1 MWTVDDDRK
10 PDGPDKVQPPS
21 VLQQIATVFAAL
33 AAMAA
38 AVGPVISLINGNR
51 IAFNTGLCLVIV
63 ATAISAGIAIIAIR
77 RNGKYWKWW
86 RHARPASTA
95 ATVVVMLSAGV
106 PLILLSPKSSISLK
120 ACQQAAGISGAV
132 TSASTFTV
140 QANLRCAAPPGS
152 QLFVVVQL
160 LDEGRSGTV
169 KHSEYYLAWNMKNIT
184 GRQYFAD
191 SPAGCVTRKY
201 YVISVTSDQLALLQ
215 QSPRT
220 SSGSYYGEP
229 IDTIIGKY
237 IISNEQTNHTCNPT

>member
-1 MWTVDDDRK
+1 M
-10 PDGPDKVQPPS
+10 
-21 VLQQIATVFAAL
+21 FAAL
-33 AAMAA
+33 AAIGA
-38 AVGPVISLINGNR
+38 AVGPVVSLINGNR
-51 IAFNTGLCLVIV
+51 VAFNAGLCLVII
-63 ATAISAGIAIIAIR
+63 AAAISAGVAIIAVR
-77 RNGKYWKWW
+77 RNGKYRKWW
-86 RHARPASTA
+86 RRARPASTA

-106 PLILLSPKSSISLK
+106 PLILLSSRSTVLLK
-120 ACQQAAGISGAV
+120 ACQQAAGISGAA

-140 QANLRCAAPPGS
+140 QADLRCAAPSGR

-169 KHSEYYLAWNMKNIT
+169 KHSEYYLAWDMKNTT
-184 GRQYFAD
+184 GQQYFSD

-201 YVISVTSDQLALLQ
+201 YIISVTSDQLSLLQ

-237 IISNEQTNHTCNPT
+237 VISNEQTNHTCNPA